1 MNWSKLGH
9 FLVYSAFQMHKST
22 QIFLQTSPDI
32 SSQKII
38 AQYSFFYT
46 VIPLNIKWSHVDFA
60 IQIMIFLKK
69 FFNMFEK
76 IILFCTSIYIWKLIS
91 QKTQNNFFSAQIIV
105 QGVLQICEF
114 ELCEFYLCDFSK
126 GSHNILLMQFFH
138 INILLMQFFCMN
150 RIQTESIGSK
160 QTADIL

>member
-9 FLVYSAFQMHKST
+9 FLVYWTYWA

-32 SSQKII
+32 SSQQIK

-46 VIPLNIKWSHVDFA
+46 VIPLNIKWSHINFA

-105 QGVLQICEF
+105 PPPTMPWRGMKPLRISKFYMQICPTA
-114 ELCEFYLCDFSK
+114 D
-126 GSHNILLMQFFH
+126 
-138 INILLMQFFCMN
+138 
-150 RIQTESIGSK
+150 SIGYV
-160 QTADIL
+160 ALILIKLLG

>member
-9 FLVYSAFQMHKST
+9 FLVYWTFQIQKRA

-105 QGVLQICEF
+105 PPPHYAMKRNETSQNFKILHANLPCYKFYGVCSTHPNQII
-114 ELCEFYLCDFSK
+114 
-126 GSHNILLMQFFH
+126 GPIAFF
-138 INILLMQFFCMN
+138 
-150 RIQTESIGSK
+150 
-160 QTADIL
+160 